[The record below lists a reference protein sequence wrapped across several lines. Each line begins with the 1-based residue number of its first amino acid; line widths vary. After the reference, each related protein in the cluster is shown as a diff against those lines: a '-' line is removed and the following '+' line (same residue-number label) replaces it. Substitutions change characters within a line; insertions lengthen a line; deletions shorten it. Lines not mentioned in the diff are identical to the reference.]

1 MTTAEI
7 IKELRQNVNMTQDE
21 MAQALFVTRQAVSR
35 WENGDTTPNLETL
48 KQISKMFGISLNHLL
63 TTAHNTDDTTAEIN
77 AERFIGFAD
86 IYENSRPTVPV
97 HSVEI
102 ISEYL
107 GRMPDTVVD
116 LGCGT
121 GLSTLIW
128 ENKCGKIIGIDPS
141 DDMLSIAKTKSNNTV
156 SFIKAYS
163 DYTGLPDNSVDVVFC
178 SQAFHWMNPADT
190 LTEVNRILKDD
201 GIFAV
206 IDCDWPPVCNI
217 DAEITYMNL
226 FNKVRVIEEEHNE
239 ICKTFH
245 RWDKNKHLKNMIES
259 DYFRYC
265 RKIVFDNCEDCNVE
279 RFLALAQSQ
288 GSLQTILKL
297 APELIEKDYLTFQKA
312 IYKIFDKGMDKV
324 SFCYRMRVG
333 VK

>member
-7 IKELRQNVNMTQDE
+7 IKELRHNVNMTQDE

-63 TTAHNTDDTTAEIN
+63 ATAHNTDDTTAEIN

-121 GLSTLIW
+121 GLSTLVW
-128 ENKCGKIIGIDPS
+128 ENKCGNIIGVDPS
-141 DDMLSIAKTKSNNTV
+141 DDMLSVAKTKSKNAV

-163 DYTGLPDNSVDVVFC
+163 DNTGLPDNSVDVVFC

-190 LTEVNRILKDD
+190 LAEVNRILKND

-206 IDCDWPPVCNI
+206 IDCDWPPVCNVN
-217 DAEITYMNL
+217 AEIAYMNL
-226 FNKVRVIEEEHNE
+226 FNKVRD
-239 ICKTFH
+239 T
-245 RWDKNKHLKNMIES
+245 R
-259 DYFRYC
+259 
-265 RKIVFDNCEDCNVE
+265 
-279 RFLALAQSQ
+279 
-288 GSLQTILKL
+288 
-297 APELIEKDYLTFQKA
+297 
-312 IYKIFDKGMDKV
+312 
-324 SFCYRMRVG
+324 
-333 VK
+333 